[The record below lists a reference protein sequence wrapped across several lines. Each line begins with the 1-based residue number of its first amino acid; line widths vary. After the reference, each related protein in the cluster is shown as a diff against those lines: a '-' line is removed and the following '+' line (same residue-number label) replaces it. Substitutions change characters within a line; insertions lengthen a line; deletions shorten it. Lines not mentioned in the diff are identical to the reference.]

1 MTREAFKELWNNKI
15 VILDGATGTNLQETG
30 MPVGVCPEQWIL
42 EHPRAL
48 IDLQKAYV
56 EAGTDILYAPTFSAN
71 RLKLA
76 EYGLE
81 DKLEEMNRKLVKLSK
96 TAVEETGCVTTTNDL
111 PEDEETGKNTGM
123 RKVFVA
129 GDLTM
134 TGQQLYPIG
143 DLQFEELVEIYKEQA
158 RVLEE
163 AGVDLFVVETMMSL
177 QECRAAVIAIREIS
191 ELPIMVSL
199 TYQSDGRTLY
209 GTTPEI
215 ATVVLQE
222 LGVDAIGINC
232 STGPEDMILPV
243 QKMAEYATIPVF
255 AKPNAGLPRLENGK
269 TVFDTTPEEFALCGK
284 KLVEAG
290 AGCLGGCCGTTPA
303 HIKALAAAV
312 CGMSVPTLRSNKR
325 RVLTSERGMAE
336 VLLDGNFMVI
346 GERINPTGKKKLQ
359 AELREGSLNMVREMA
374 LQQAAEGA
382 AILDINMGMNGID
395 EKQMILDT
403 IYEVTTTV
411 DCPLCIDSSHVDI
424 IEAALRIYPGRALIN
439 SISMETEK
447 MMPLLRLAKKYG
459 AMFILLPLSDAGLPA
474 SMEEKHA
481 IIDKVMEAAFTAG
494 LAKEDVLVDGLVATV
509 GANPRAALEC
519 YETFS
524 HCKKELGV
532 PTVCGLS
539 NISFG
544 LPERA
549 HINTAFLTMAIA
561 NGLTMAIA
569 NPSQELLMNAAFASD
584 LLMAKEGSDLRY
596 IERMNAL
603 KEKYEGTELVRVPVG
618 SNVVTGQN
626 ATGATGISGTPVT
639 NRSNLQN
646 VGNAQ
651 DKQSDSGKAQAK
663 SAVYTAVLK
672 GNKGIIIEE
681 TKQLLDAGLTPN
693 AIINEHLIPAIN
705 EVGELFDKQ
714 KYFLPQLIAS
724 ANTMKMSIEYLEPML
739 ERDES
744 AKEMAT
750 IVIATVEG
758 DIHDIGKNLV
768 VLMLKNYGYRVIDL
782 GKDVPSEVIVDTAIA
797 EHAAVISLSALMTT
811 TMMRMKEV
819 VEIARKKGCQAKII
833 VGGAA
838 INESFADEIGADG
851 YGKDAASA
859 VKVVESLLK

>member
-1 MTREAFKELWNNKI
+1 MTREAFRQLWENRP
-15 VILDGATGTNLQETG
+15 VILDGATGTNLQEAG

-42 EHPRAL
+42 EHPQVL

-56 EAGTDILYAPTFSAN
+56 NAGTDILYAPTFSAN
-71 RLKLA
+71 RLKLQ
-76 EYGLE
+76 EYGLA
-81 DKLEEMNRKLVKLSK
+81 DKLDEMNRKLVALSK
-96 TAVEETGCVTTTNDL
+96 EAANSS
-111 PEDEETGKNTGM
+111 
-123 RKVFVA
+123 RKVYVA

-143 DLQFEELVEIYKEQA
+143 ELPFEELVDIYKEQA
-158 RVLEE
+158 SVLLE

-177 QECRAAVIAIREIS
+177 QECRAAVIAIRELCD
-191 ELPIMVSL
+191 LPIMVSL
-199 TYQSDGRTLY
+199 TYQTDGRTLY

-232 STGPEDMILPV
+232 STGPEDMLAPV
-243 QKMAEYATIPVF
+243 KKMAEYATIPVF

-269 TVFDTTPEEFALCGK
+269 TVFDTTPEAFAACGRE
-284 KLVEAG
+284 LVEAG
-290 AGCLGGCCGTTPA
+290 ASLIGGCCGTTPA
-303 HIKALAAAV
+303 HIKALSEAV
-312 CGMSVPTLRSNKR
+312 ADMKTATPLAEKR
-325 RVLTSERGMAE
+325 RVLTSERGMTE
-336 VLLDGNFMVI
+336 ITLDGNFMVI

-359 AELREGSLNMVREMA
+359 AELCEGSLKMVREMA
-374 LQQAAEGA
+374 LNQEAEGA
-382 AILDINMGMNGID
+382 QILDINMGMNGID
-395 EKQMILDT
+395 EKQMMLDT

-411 DCPLCIDSSHVDI
+411 DLPLCIDSSHVDI

-439 SISMETEK
+439 SISMEKEK
-447 MMPLLRLAKKYG
+447 MEPLLALAKKYG

-481 IIDKVMEAAFTAG
+481 IIDKITDAALEAG

-519 YETFS
+519 YETFA
-524 HCKKELGV
+524 HCKKVLHV

-584 LLMAKEGSDLRY
+584 LLMAKEGSDIRY
-596 IERMNAL
+596 IERMNML
-603 KEKYEGTELVRVPVG
+603 KEKYEGTELTRVSVG
-618 SNVVTGQN
+618 SNVT
-626 ATGATGISGTPVT
+626 AGANTTPV
-639 NRSNLQN
+639 QN
-646 VGNAQ
+646 
-651 DKQSDSGKAQAK
+651 
-663 SAVYTAVLK
+663 SAVGVIEKSPVYQAVLK
-672 GNKGIIIEE
+672 GNKGAILEE
-681 TKQLLDAGLTPN
+681 TKKLLDAGMKPG
-693 AIINEHLIPAIN
+693 AIINEQLIPAIN

-739 ERDES
+739 ERGES
-744 AKEMAT
+744 TEKLPT

-768 VLMLKNYGYRVIDL
+768 VLMLKNYGYNVIDL
-782 GKDVPSEVIVDTAIA
+782 GKDVPAELIVDTAIK
-797 EHAAVISLSALMTT
+797 ENAAVISLSALMTT

-819 VEIARKKGCQAKII
+819 VELAKAKNCSAKII

-838 INESFADEIGADG
+838 INESFAEEIGADG
-851 YGKDAASA
+851 YGKDAAGA
-859 VKVVESLLK
+859 VKVVEGLLK